1 MKRFLQIV
9 PRPTGHTGVPPL
21 EEAAVRR
28 ILAARRVREQQL
40 GPELFAD
47 PAWDLLLE
55 ALAADAGQKP
65 LSLSRLKVAA
75 NVPPS
80 TAERWIRKLE
90 SDGWLRRTGS
100 FGDDD
105 QQVSLTPE
113 GSAKLRQ
120 LFKTVAPMP
129 ILI

>member
-1 MKRFLQIV
+1 MTTPLKIV
-9 PRPTGHTGVPPL
+9 PLRTAHACVSTV

-55 ALAADAGQKP
+55 ALAAEAGRKT
-65 LSLSRLKVAA
+65 LSISRLKGAA

-90 SDGWLRRTGS
+90 NDGWLYRTER
-100 FGDDD
+100 FGDGD
-105 QQVSLTPE
+105 QNVSLTPE
-113 GSAKLRQ
+113 GSAKLRH
-120 LFKTVAPMP
+120 LFETVAAAAMP
-129 ILI
+129 I